1 MHGFTV
7 DPSSLLQVADRLEQ
21 ASIRLQS
28 ELDIL
33 RGAGVSAETAAGNR
47 LAGGG
52 VGGFVSAWDT
62 ALCDLSAALS
72 HDARTLRL
80 CASLYLRC
88 DTDVAGNVQPLGR

>member
-21 ASIRLQS
+21 ASIWLQS

-52 VGGFVSAWDT
+52 VG
-62 ALCDLSAALS
+62 
-72 HDARTLRL
+72 
-80 CASLYLRC
+80 ASSVRGTPRC
-88 DTDVAGNVQPLGR
+88 VI